1 MVYYLFFLF
10 LVVIMGVVLI
20 LLKNSRSKE
29 GYENWDFMDLPN
41 YCPKVKTIV
50 DVPRFGGVPN
60 QSQVWNID
68 GRCDCGKFFHG

>member
-1 MVYYLFFLF
+1 MFFLF
-10 LVVIMGVVLI
+10 LVALVLVLV
-20 LLKNSRSKE
+20 LLLGSKE
-29 GYENWDFMDLPN
+29 NYENWDFMDLPN

-60 QSQVWNID
+60 QSQVWNVD